1 MSGASRNELERA
13 GIWPRARES
22 GYRHRRGT
30 TEGKLDEFVEKCMHG
45 ERVVVYTTD
54 FCGWCE
60 RAKSLLAARGVQYRE
75 VWLPRTPEGL
85 ERLAEAA
92 PSARSFPQ
100 IVIDGELV
108 GGYTELVAR
117 DREVSLASLAGCGED
132 A

>member
-1 MSGASRNELERA
+1 MGVRVSFCGSATPSKA
-13 GIWPRARES
+13 DP
-22 GYRHRRGT
+22 
-30 TEGKLDEFVEKCMHG
+30 FVESFMHT

-54 FCGWCE
+54 YCGWCE
-60 RAKSLLAARGVQYRE
+60 RAKSLLAERGVRFRE
-75 VWLPRTPEGL
+75 IWLPRTPEGR

-108 GGYTELVAR
+108 GGYADLVAR
-117 DREVSLASLAGCGED
+117 DREGTLASLAGREEG